1 MGFFRKKADMTIS
14 KNTAKAIHGR
24 HVDYAVMRDPIDYS
38 ETVVGRDGYISII
51 DKRVIVHCE
60 GKDLYNEPLEK
71 ARVWELMSL
80 NGAAFDL
87 EDGRTLVAYYT
98 YYRK

>member
-1 MGFFRKKADMTIS
+1 MTIS

-24 HVDYAVMRDPIDYS
+24 HVEYAVMRDPNDYS

-51 DKRVIVHCE
+51 DRRVIVHCE
-60 GKDLYNEPLEK
+60 GKDLYNESLDK

-87 EDGRTLVAYYT
+87 DDGRTLVAYYS